1 MKVLFKLSFV
11 ALFILVAYFAVTESG
26 LVEHFNNV
34 INEKDGW
41 KKVSENNYKKY
52 VIITTHWVDA
62 YLLHDQNGKEFKVY
76 EGAVKKSVTDQLSL
90 LGVTR
95 IEIEDRNDGNY
106 SKDKLSDILKKEAE
120 KYEANIIIITSSGSY
135 YKTETQTVGLGF

>member
-26 LVEHFNNV
+26 LVKHFNNV
-34 INEKDGW
+34 VNEKDGW

-52 VIITTHWVDA
+52 VIITTHWIDA
-62 YLLHDQNGKEFKVY
+62 VMLQDPNNKEFKVY
-76 EGAVKKSVTDQLSL
+76 KGAVKKSFTDKLSL

-120 KYEANIIIITSSGSY
+120 KHGANVTIITASGSS
-135 YKTETQTVGLGF
+135 YKIETQTVGLGL